1 MKNKNLMHVREKYSL
16 KGELKIQLYCSG
28 KDSFTKKNKVYEK
41 TYTVP
46 SGLKTKKD
54 IEQFK
59 YKCQLEWSETVK
71 QMTCGNI
78 SQKQNIYFCDFAEKW
93 VEKILINNNQGYNY
107 YTQCKSNLA
116 ILKEKFGKYYLSEM
130 SLPVIQKFCE
140 WLNTRKYVKEVAV
153 SNGKLKEFIKTTKL
167 TQKKLSSACGVSVDT
182 LKKSSMQGKHVSV
195 NSAKKIC
202 EYLKLRFTD
211 CFNKQ
216 QTEMQYSIASNRMLK
231 TLLHCVLGQAVKEG
245 YIQTNYASSEYT
257 DKLNG
262 TRKKKQIY
270 TQEEALEFLNCL
282 EREND
287 LRKKAAFSIA
297 LYLGLR
303 GAEITGLQWSDF
315 DFENSSVTISRNTLY
330 IYGFGTKTK
339 STKTDSSNRT
349 LSIPENLKG
358 VLLDYKKYWDVEKVR
373 HGDLWENT
381 DKLFVQNNGND
392 MANSTI
398 SHWLRKFQD
407 DNNLKHVTIH
417 GLRHT
422 ITTLMLI
429 NGVDIKT
436 VSGRLGHKKIS
447 TTLDIYAHYVKQ
459 ADEKAS
465 QVIDN
470 ILKT

>member
-1 MKNKNLMHVREKYSL
+1 M
-16 KGELKIQLYCSG
+16 
-28 KDSFTKKNKVYEK
+28 
-41 TYTVP
+41 
-46 SGLKTKKD
+46 
-54 IEQFK
+54 
-59 YKCQLEWSETVK
+59 
-71 QMTCGNI
+71 
-78 SQKQNIYFCDFAEKW
+78 
-93 VEKILINNNQGYNY
+93 
-107 YTQCKSNLA
+107 
-116 ILKEKFGKYYLSEM
+116 
-130 SLPVIQKFCE
+130 
-140 WLNTRKYVKEVAV
+140 
-153 SNGKLKEFIKTTKL
+153 
-167 TQKKLSSACGVSVDT
+167 
-182 LKKSSMQGKHVSV
+182 
-195 NSAKKIC
+195 
-202 EYLKLRFTD
+202 
-211 CFNKQ
+211 
-216 QTEMQYSIASNRMLK
+216 
-231 TLLHCVLGQAVKEG
+231 
-245 YIQTNYASSEYT
+245 
-257 DKLNG
+257 
-262 TRKKKQIY
+262 
-270 TQEEALEFLNCL
+270 
-282 EREND
+282 
-287 LRKKAAFSIA
+287 
-297 LYLGLR
+297 GLR